1 MTSFETGVAHAQ
13 LHYFPMNT
21 SRRGHA
27 AGGIN
32 YPKYITGFLVTLTLV
47 YFVWVQK
54 SFAPSS
60 PPLLKASDAE
70 AKLAVELTSAP
81 PTPVVRTWSRAPGRR
96 YVWIDVEID
105 GKPVGRIT
113 AELYMDIVPATAE
126 NFRALVTGDN
136 AAGISY
142 KGSVCHRI
150 ITGFIVQCGDFE
162 TGKEDE
168 PAGLQLKHDKRYVLQ
183 MANSGEDTNGS
194 QFCFMLGA
202 APHLNGR
209 HVVFGQVVE
218 GFEVVDLMETAGSA
232 EDGVVLNHNVVLKD
246 GGDTIAQLDSVS
258 RKATAENFRGLVT
271 GDNQPGW
278 SYKNSTCHR
287 ILKGFVVQCGSYDTR
302 GGTSIYGKDFEDEA
316 TGLTLKHSK
325 RGILQ
330 MANAGPNTNG
340 AQFCFMLGPAAH
352 LNGHHV
358 VFGEI
363 VQGLDVLD
371 LMEAAGVASDDD
383 ELGRSVMLVD
393 GGEIFD

>member
-1 MTSFETGVAHAQ
+1 MKISTISVAVI
-13 LHYFPMNT
+13 LLF
-21 SRRGHA
+21 
-27 AGGIN
+27 
-32 YPKYITGFLVTLTLV
+32 
-47 YFVWVQK
+47 YFVSMQK
-54 SFAPSS
+54 
-60 PPLLKASDAE
+60 
-70 AKLAVELTSAP
+70 
-81 PTPVVRTWSRAPGRR
+81 
-96 YVWIDVEID
+96 I
-105 GKPVGRIT
+105 
-113 AELYMDIVPATAE
+113 
-126 NFRALVTGDN
+126 
-136 AAGISY
+136 
-142 KGSVCHRI
+142 
-150 ITGFIVQCGDFE
+150 
-162 TGKEDE
+162 
-168 PAGLQLKHDKRYVLQ
+168 
-183 MANSGEDTNGS
+183 
-194 QFCFMLGA
+194 
-202 APHLNGR
+202 
-209 HVVFGQVVE
+209 
-218 GFEVVDLMETAGSA
+218 
-232 EDGVVLNHNVVLKD
+232 
-246 GGDTIAQLDSVS
+246 TIAQLDSVS

-383 ELGRSVMLVD
+383 ELGRSVVLVD

>member
-1 MTSFETGVAHAQ
+1 MDKV
-13 LHYFPMNT
+13 
-21 SRRGHA
+21 
-27 AGGIN
+27 
-32 YPKYITGFLVTLTLV
+32 PK
-47 YFVWVQK
+47 
-54 SFAPSS
+54 
-60 PPLLKASDAE
+60 
-70 AKLAVELTSAP
+70 
-81 PTPVVRTWSRAPGRR
+81 
-96 YVWIDVEID
+96 
-105 GKPVGRIT
+105 
-113 AELYMDIVPATAE
+113 
-126 NFRALVTGDN
+126 
-136 AAGISY
+136 
-142 KGSVCHRI
+142 
-150 ITGFIVQCGDFE
+150 
-162 TGKEDE
+162 
-168 PAGLQLKHDKRYVLQ
+168 
-183 MANSGEDTNGS
+183 
-194 QFCFMLGA
+194 
-202 APHLNGR
+202 
-209 HVVFGQVVE
+209 
-218 GFEVVDLMETAGSA
+218 
-232 EDGVVLNHNVVLKD
+232 
-246 GGDTIAQLDSVS
+246 
-258 RKATAENFRGLVT
+258 TAENFRGLVT

-287 ILKGFVVQCGSYDTR
+287 ILKGFIVQCGSYDTR

>member
-1 MTSFETGVAHAQ
+1 
-13 LHYFPMNT
+13 
-21 SRRGHA
+21 
-27 AGGIN
+27 
-32 YPKYITGFLVTLTLV
+32 
-47 YFVWVQK
+47 
-54 SFAPSS
+54 
-60 PPLLKASDAE
+60 
-70 AKLAVELTSAP
+70 
-81 PTPVVRTWSRAPGRR
+81 
-96 YVWIDVEID
+96 
-105 GKPVGRIT
+105 
-113 AELYMDIVPATAE
+113 
-126 NFRALVTGDN
+126 
-136 AAGISY
+136 
-142 KGSVCHRI
+142 
-150 ITGFIVQCGDFE
+150 
-162 TGKEDE
+162 
-168 PAGLQLKHDKRYVLQ
+168 

-218 GFEVVDLMETAGSA
+218 GFEVVDLMESAGSA

-246 GGDTIAQLDSVS
+246 APLRNWTRSRGRRYVWLDVAIDHVPAG
-258 RKATAENFRGLVT
+258 RLVAETAENFRGLVT

-287 ILKGFVVQCGSYDTR
+287 ILKGFIVQCGLYDTR